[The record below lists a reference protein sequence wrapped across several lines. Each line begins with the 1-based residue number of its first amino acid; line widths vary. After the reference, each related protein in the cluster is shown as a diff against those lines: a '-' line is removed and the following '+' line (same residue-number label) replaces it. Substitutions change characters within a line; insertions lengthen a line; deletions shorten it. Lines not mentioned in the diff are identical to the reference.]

1 MRGIQLKLWE
11 LINMASSFQQSFVE
25 WSKELFKNILASLNC
40 SVQYKITLL
49 ALCVEESLRNVLISF
64 EILLASRLKRSLKDT
79 ANPICN
85 QLLASLYKPSSTQ
98 ALAPEKERIIVG
110 TKYSSL
116 LKYKR
121 TDKMDLISHLAGN
134 KNFDN
139 EGNLNL

>member
-1 MRGIQLKLWE
+1 M
-11 LINMASSFQQSFVE
+11 
-25 WSKELFKNILASLNC
+25 
-40 SVQYKITLL
+40 QYKITLL
-49 ALCVEESLRNVLISF
+49 ALCAEESLRNVLISL
-64 EILLASRLKRSLKDT
+64 EILLALHLVSRLKRSLKDT

-85 QLLASLYKPSSTQ
+85 QLLASLYQPSSTQ
-98 ALAPEKERIIVG
+98 ALAPEKERIVVG
-110 TKYSSL
+110 AKYSSL